1 MLKVSLIMT
10 NRKITHFVAGGA
22 SAGILN
28 SLLAPDENKRVVEL
42 CDPLAYGPLINYG
55 TVQGRALRSN
65 WFKGVCGLINEPDLW
80 SWLSDYIGL
89 PILQSY
95 QDLERDGDYVV
106 WVGQSVDEQLMLRLL
121 CSVLPEQSL
130 FLADVTTG
138 QLDRDTIPIVGAC
151 STKELTTVIPVPID
165 IFQQTKLAKEWESIL
180 VCRDMV
186 RTWNG
191 SSIKS
196 HDETFFD
203 DALLSAIGSRV
214 CVAAQAI
221 GRVLGDYVGQVGDTF
236 LCYRLHVLILKGIVC
251 AVGEGP
257 LFRRELSLAL

>member
-1 MLKVSLIMT
+1 MT
-10 NRKITHFVAGGA
+10 TRKITHFVVGGA

-28 SLLAPDENKRVVEL
+28 YLLAPDEKKRVVEL
-42 CDPLAYGPLINYG
+42 CDPLAYGPLMNYG
-55 TVQGRALRSN
+55 TVQGGALRSN
-65 WFKGVCGLINEPDLW
+65 WFRRVCSLINESDLW
-80 SWLSDYIGL
+80 PWLSDHIGL

-121 CSVLPEQSL
+121 CSVLPEHSL

-138 QLDRDTIPIVGAC
+138 QLDKGTIPIVGAC
-151 STKELTTVIPVPID
+151 STKEHTSVIPVPID
-165 IFQQTKLAKEWESIL
+165 IFQQAKLAKEWDSIL
-180 VCRDMV
+180 VCRNMV

-191 SSIKS
+191 SAIIS

-203 DALLSAIGSRV
+203 EALLSAIGSRV
-214 CVAAQAI
+214 CVAAEAI

-236 LCYRLHVLILKGIVC
+236 LCYRLRVLILKGIVC
-251 AVGEGP
+251 TVGEGP
-257 LFRRELSLAL
+257 LFRSQLSLAL

>member
-1 MLKVSLIMT
+1 MT
-10 NRKITHFVAGGA
+10 TRKITHFVVGGT

-28 SLLAPDENKRVVEL
+28 YLLAPDEKKRVVEL
-42 CDPLAYGPLINYG
+42 CDPLAYGPLMNYG
-55 TVQGRALRSN
+55 TVQGGALRSN
-65 WFKGVCGLINEPDLW
+65 WFRRVCSLINEPDLW
-80 SWLSDYIGL
+80 PWLSDHIGL

-106 WVGQSVDEQLMLRLL
+106 WIGQSVDEQLMLRLL
-121 CSVLPEQSL
+121 CSVLPEHSL

-138 QLDRDTIPIVGAC
+138 QLDKGTIPIVGAC
-151 STKELTTVIPVPID
+151 STKELTSVIPVPID
-165 IFQQTKLAKEWESIL
+165 IFQQAKLAKEWDSIL
-180 VCRDMV
+180 VCRNMV

-191 SSIKS
+191 SAIIS

-203 DALLSAIGSRV
+203 EALLSAIGSRG
-214 CVAAQAI
+214 CVTAEAI

-236 LCYRLHVLILKGIVC
+236 LCYRLRVLILKGIVY

-257 LFRRELSLAL
+257 LFRRQLSLAL